1 MEQHRKWCEKEKKEL
16 GLKNTKCNDTG
27 MGRVYSNEK
36 NGERSDDGIAVR

>member
-1 MEQHRKWCEKEKKEL
+1 MRKRKERT

-36 NGERSDDGIAVR
+36 KWGKK